1 MSLITVVFCLDA
13 QIGIVLKYNRI
24 NSSFSFI
31 PFADICKK
39 NFRTMKR
46 ICVSVALL
54 ALLQF
59 PLFAVPTASIVET
72 ESFPSDFVDIRSGM
86 PRERV
91 SAMGDADFK
100 LLRSLLKE
108 ETFDKNRAKMIRIA
122 CIGNYFTS
130 SQCAAMLSLL
140 SFDSNRL
147 EALEYIAP
155 RVIDKHACDVILKEF
170 SFISNR
176 EKAEDLLRGHKHR

>member
-1 MSLITVVFCLDA
+1 MLLFFCLDA
-13 QIGIVLKYNRI
+13 QIGIVLKYYRI

-46 ICVSVALL
+46 ISFSIV
-54 ALLQF
+54 
-59 PLFAVPTASIVET
+59 LFAMLQLPLYAASSVLNANVGNAAVLPVGEHAN
-72 ESFPSDFVDIRSGM
+72 M
-86 PRERV
+86 PRMRAA
-91 SAMGDADFK
+91 AMDRPDFK
-100 LLRSLLKE
+100 LLCSLLKE
-108 ETFDKNRAKMIRIA
+108 ESFDKDCVKMIRIA

-130 SQCAAMLSLL
+130 RQCADMLSIL

>member
-1 MSLITVVFCLDA
+1 MKRTVFP
-13 QIGIVLKYNRI
+13 IVL
-24 NSSFSFI
+24 
-31 PFADICKK
+31 
-39 NFRTMKR
+39 
-46 ICVSVALL
+46 L
-54 ALLQF
+54 AMMQL
-59 PLFAVPTASIVET
+59 PLFAASPVPNVSASIPVEAH
-72 ESFPSDFVDIRSGM
+72 SNV
-86 PRERV
+86 PRMRV
-91 SAMGDADFK
+91 RAMDDSDFK
-100 LLRSLLKE
+100 LLRSLLKDE
-108 ETFDKNRAKMIRIA
+108 SFDKNCVKMIRIA

-130 SQCAAMLSLL
+130 RQCADMLSLL

>member
-1 MSLITVVFCLDA
+1 MKRTVFP
-13 QIGIVLKYNRI
+13 IVL
-24 NSSFSFI
+24 
-31 PFADICKK
+31 
-39 NFRTMKR
+39 
-46 ICVSVALL
+46 L
-54 ALLQF
+54 AMMQL
-59 PLFAVPTASIVET
+59 PLFAASPVSSVASST
-72 ESFPSDFVDIRSGM
+72 VYAANHSNM
-86 PRERV
+86 PRMRAA
-91 SAMGDADFK
+91 AMDRSDFK
-100 LLRSLLKE
+100 LLCSLLKE
-108 ETFDKNRAKMIRIA
+108 ESFDKNCVKMIRIA

-130 SQCAAMLSLL
+130 RQCADMLSLL

>member
-1 MSLITVVFCLDA
+1 
-13 QIGIVLKYNRI
+13 
-24 NSSFSFI
+24 
-31 PFADICKK
+31 
-39 NFRTMKR
+39 MKR
-46 ICVSVALL
+46 ISFSIV
-54 ALLQF
+54 
-59 PLFAVPTASIVET
+59 LFAMLQLPLYAASSVLNDNVGNAAVLPVGDH
-72 ESFPSDFVDIRSGM
+72 SNM

>member
-1 MSLITVVFCLDA
+1 MKRTVFP
-13 QIGIVLKYNRI
+13 IVL
-24 NSSFSFI
+24 
-31 PFADICKK
+31 
-39 NFRTMKR
+39 
-46 ICVSVALL
+46 L
-54 ALLQF
+54 AMMQL
-59 PLFAVPTASIVET
+59 PLFAASPVSSVASST
-72 ESFPSDFVDIRSGM
+72 VYAANHSNM
-86 PRERV
+86 PRMR
-91 SAMGDADFK
+91 AMAMDKSDFK

-108 ETFDKNRAKMIRIA
+108 ESFDNGRIKMIRVA

-130 SQCAAMLSLL
+130 NQCADMLSIL

-176 EKAEDLLRGHKHR
+176 EKAEALLMERKHR

>member
-13 QIGIVLKYNRI
+13 QIGIVLKYYRI

-31 PFADICKK
+31 LFADICKK

-46 ICVSVALL
+46 ISFSIVLFAMLQLPLLAASPVPSVA
-54 ALLQF
+54 
-59 PLFAVPTASIVET
+59 FAAAPAVNHSNVPRMRAAAM
-72 ESFPSDFVDIRSGM
+72 DRS
-86 PRERV
+86 
-91 SAMGDADFK
+91 DFK

-108 ETFDKNRAKMIRIA
+108 ESFEKDRVKMVRVA
-122 CIGNYFTS
+122 CVGNYFTA
-130 SQCAAMLSLL
+130 SQCADMLSLF

-155 RVIDKHACDVILKEF
+155 RVIDKHACDVVLKEF

-176 EKAEDLLRGHKHR
+176 EKAEELLRGHKHR

>member
-1 MSLITVVFCLDA
+1 MKRTVFS
-13 QIGIVLKYNRI
+13 IVL
-24 NSSFSFI
+24 
-31 PFADICKK
+31 
-39 NFRTMKR
+39 
-46 ICVSVALL
+46 L
-54 ALLQF
+54 AMMQL
-59 PLFAVPTASIVET
+59 PLFAASPVSSVASST
-72 ESFPSDFVDIRSGM
+72 VYAANHSNM
-86 PRERV
+86 PRMR
-91 SAMGDADFK
+91 AMAMDKSDFK

-108 ETFDKNRAKMIRIA
+108 EPFDNGRIKMIRVA

-130 SQCAAMLSLL
+130 RQCADMLSLL

-176 EKAEDLLRGHKHR
+176 EKAEALLMGRKRR

>member
-1 MSLITVVFCLDA
+1 
-13 QIGIVLKYNRI
+13 
-24 NSSFSFI
+24 
-31 PFADICKK
+31 
-39 NFRTMKR
+39 MKR
-46 ICVSVALL
+46 ISFSIV
-54 ALLQF
+54 
-59 PLFAVPTASIVET
+59 LFAMLQLPLYAASSVLNANVGNAAVLPVGEHAN
-72 ESFPSDFVDIRSGM
+72 M
-86 PRERV
+86 PRMRAA
-91 SAMGDADFK
+91 AMDRSDFK
-100 LLRSLLKE
+100 LLCSLLKKE
-108 ETFDKNRAKMIRIA
+108 SFDKDCVKMIRVA

-130 SQCAAMLSLL
+130 RQCADMLSIL

>member
-1 MSLITVVFCLDA
+1 MKRTVFP
-13 QIGIVLKYNRI
+13 IVL
-24 NSSFSFI
+24 
-31 PFADICKK
+31 
-39 NFRTMKR
+39 
-46 ICVSVALL
+46 L
-54 ALLQF
+54 AMMQL
-59 PLFAVPTASIVET
+59 PLFAASPVSSVASST
-72 ESFPSDFVDIRSGM
+72 VYAANHSNM
-86 PRERV
+86 PRMR
-91 SAMGDADFK
+91 AMAMDKSDFK

-108 ETFDKNRAKMIRIA
+108 ESFDNGRIKMIRIA

-130 SQCAAMLSLL
+130 SQCADMLSLL

-155 RVIDKHACDVILKEF
+155 RVIDKHACDVILEEF